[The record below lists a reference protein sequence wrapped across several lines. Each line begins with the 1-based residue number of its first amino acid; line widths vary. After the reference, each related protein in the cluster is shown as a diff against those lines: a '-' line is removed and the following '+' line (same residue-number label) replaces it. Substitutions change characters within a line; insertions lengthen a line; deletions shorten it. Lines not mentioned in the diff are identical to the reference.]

1 MKMSVV
7 FSKYMEGQQVS
18 AYDKNDNIIDGVVR
32 IKEGKKYI
40 LSDTG
45 KAYLMTE
52 MKKIKQVGRRLNEE
66 AQAAYADSL
75 KQFADYYQNT
85 FDTEKVE
92 KASDDVKEKI
102 INQYADN
109 SDDSAVKANKNAFI
123 KDALTSMNTA
133 AAAEQIEAGNSTV
146 DVEIEKLKKE
156 QDDGGLNES
165 LFDNRRIQKAILRE
179 MELETSEGAE
189 YMEPRSEYGLGLDN
203 REDAIDYCSQ
213 MIDEGN
219 DKNAIIQ
226 DLQLEY
232 EISKDEAEKMYSDI
246 AVDDVE
252 WDNDEDFGNISLNDD
267 DDELLG
273 KKSKF
278 FDLENQFEEALNNI
292 PKELAGSKAV
302 VHYLAETFNLDGEKA
317 LKETKN
323 IGDAVMNLFEQFEQK
338 AK

>member
-40 LSDTG
+40 LSDDS
-45 KAYLMTE
+45 KVYLMTE

-66 AQAAYADSL
+66 AEAAYADSL
-75 KQFADYYQNT
+75 KQFSDYYQNT

-92 KASDDVKEKI
+92 KANDDVKEKI

-109 SDDSAVKANKNAFI
+109 SDDSAVKANKEAFI
-123 KDALTSMNTA
+123 KDALTTMNTA

-156 QDDGGLNES
+156 QDDGELQES
-165 LFDNRRIQKAILRE
+165 LFDNRKIQKAILRE
-179 MELETSEGAE
+179 MEVEKQEGAE
-189 YMEPRSEYGLGLDN
+189 YLQPRDEYGLRSDL
-203 REDAIDYCSQ
+203 RADAVDYCTM
-213 MIDEGN
+213 MIDRGVN
-219 DKNAIIQ
+219 KDTIIQ

-232 EISKDEAEKMYSDI
+232 EISKDEAEKMYNDI
-246 AVDDVE
+246 AVDIDWEAMGIV
-252 WDNDEDFGNISLNDD
+252 DDDFGTKSSASTF
-267 DDELLG
+267 DE
-273 KKSKF
+273 
-278 FDLENQFEEALNNI
+278 FDEVEEKFEEALNNI

-302 VHYLAETFNLDGEKA
+302 VHYLAETFNLDAEKA
-317 LKETKN
+317 LKETNN
-323 IGDAVMNLFEQFEQK
+323 IGDAVMNLFEQCK

>member
-1 MKMSVV
+1 MSVV

-40 LSDTG
+40 LSDDS
-45 KAYLMTE
+45 KVYLMTE

-66 AQAAYADSL
+66 AEAAYADSL
-75 KQFADYYQNT
+75 KQFSDYYQNT

-92 KASDDVKEKI
+92 KANDDVKEKI

-109 SDDSAVKANKNAFI
+109 SDDSAVKANKEAFI
-123 KDALTSMNTA
+123 KDALTTMNTA

-156 QDDGGLNES
+156 QDDGELQES
-165 LFDNRRIQKAILRE
+165 LFDNRKIQKAILRE
-179 MELETSEGAE
+179 MEVEKQEGAE
-189 YMEPRSEYGLGLDN
+189 YLQPRDEYGLRADL
-203 REDAIDYCSQ
+203 RADAVDYCTM
-213 MIDEGN
+213 MIDRGVN
-219 DKNAIIQ
+219 KDTIIQ

-232 EISKDEAEKMYSDI
+232 EISKDEAEKMYNDI
-246 AVDDVE
+246 AVDIDWEAMGIV
-252 WDNDEDFGNISLNDD
+252 DDDFGTKSSASTF
-267 DDELLG
+267 DE
-273 KKSKF
+273 
-278 FDLENQFEEALNNI
+278 FDEVEEKFEEALNNI

-302 VHYLAETFNLDGEKA
+302 VHYLAETFNLDAEKA
-317 LKETKN
+317 LKETNN
-323 IGDAVMNLFEQFEQK
+323 IGDAVMNLFEQCK

>member
-1 MKMSVV
+1 MSVV

-40 LSDTG
+40 LSDDS
-45 KAYLMTE
+45 KVYLMTE

-66 AQAAYADSL
+66 AEAAYADSL
-75 KQFADYYQNT
+75 KQFSDYYQNT

-92 KASDDVKEKI
+92 KANDDVKEKI

-109 SDDSAVKANKNAFI
+109 SDDSAVKANKEAFI
-123 KDALTSMNTA
+123 KDALTTMNTA

-156 QDDGGLNES
+156 QDDGELQES
-165 LFDNRRIQKAILRE
+165 LFDNRKIQKAILRE
-179 MELETSEGAE
+179 MEVEKQEGAE
-189 YMEPRSEYGLGLDN
+189 YLQPRDEYGLRADL
-203 REDAIDYCSQ
+203 RADAVDYCTM
-213 MIDEGN
+213 MIDRGVN
-219 DKNAIIQ
+219 KDTIIQ

-232 EISKDEAEKMYSDI
+232 EISKDEAEKMYNDI
-246 AVDDVE
+246 AVDVDWEAMGIV
-252 WDNDEDFGNISLNDD
+252 DDDFGTQSSASGF
-267 DDELLG
+267 DEIEE
-273 KKSKF
+273 K
-278 FDLENQFEEALNNI
+278 FEEALNNI

-302 VHYLAETFNLDGEKA
+302 VHYLAETFNLDAEKA
-317 LKETKN
+317 LKETNN
-323 IGDAVMNLFEQFEQK
+323 IGDAVMNLFEQCK

>member
-1 MKMSVV
+1 MSVV

-40 LSDTG
+40 LSDDS
-45 KAYLMTE
+45 KVYLMTE

-66 AQAAYADSL
+66 AEAAYADSL
-75 KQFADYYQNT
+75 KQFSDYYQNT

-92 KASDDVKEKI
+92 KANDDVKEKI

-109 SDDSAVKANKNAFI
+109 SEDSAVKANKEAFI
-123 KDALTSMNTA
+123 KDALTTMNTA

-156 QDDGGLNES
+156 QDDGELQES
-165 LFDNRRIQKAILRE
+165 LFDNRKIQKAILRE
-179 MELETSEGAE
+179 MEVEKQEGAE
-189 YMEPRSEYGLGLDN
+189 YLQPRDEYGLRSDL
-203 REDAIDYCSQ
+203 RADAVDYCTM
-213 MIDEGN
+213 MIDRGVN
-219 DKNAIIQ
+219 KDTIIQ

-232 EISKDEAEKMYSDI
+232 EISKDEAEKMYNDI
-246 AVDDVE
+246 AVDIDWEAMGIV
-252 WDNDEDFGNISLNDD
+252 DEDFGTKSSASLFDEVDD
-267 DDELLG
+267 IEE
-273 KKSKF
+273 K
-278 FDLENQFEEALNNI
+278 FEEALNNI

-302 VHYLAETFNLDGEKA
+302 VHYLAETFNLDAEKA
-317 LKETKN
+317 LKETNN
-323 IGDAVMNLFEQFEQK
+323 IGDAVMNLFEQCK

>member
-1 MKMSVV
+1 MSVV

-40 LSDTG
+40 LSDDS
-45 KAYLMTE
+45 KVYLMTE

-66 AQAAYADSL
+66 AEAAYADSL
-75 KQFADYYQNT
+75 KQFSDYYQNT

-92 KASDDVKEKI
+92 KANDDVKEKI

-109 SDDSAVKANKNAFI
+109 SDDSAVKANKEAFI
-123 KDALTSMNTA
+123 KDALTTMNTA

-156 QDDGGLNES
+156 QDDGELQES
-165 LFDNRRIQKAILRE
+165 LFDNRKIQKAILRE
-179 MELETSEGAE
+179 MEIEKQEGAE
-189 YMEPRSEYGLGLDN
+189 YLQPRDEYGLRSDL
-203 REDAIDYCSQ
+203 RADAVDYCTM
-213 MIDEGN
+213 MIDRGVN
-219 DKNAIIQ
+219 KDTIIQ

-232 EISKDEAEKMYSDI
+232 EISKDEAEKMYNDI
-246 AVDDVE
+246 AVDVDWEAMGIV
-252 WDNDEDFGNISLNDD
+252 DDDFGTQSSASGF
-267 DDELLG
+267 DEIEE
-273 KKSKF
+273 K
-278 FDLENQFEEALNNI
+278 FEEALNNI

-302 VHYLAETFNLDGEKA
+302 VHYLAETFNLDAEKA
-317 LKETKN
+317 LKETNN
-323 IGDAVMNLFEQFEQK
+323 IGDAVMNLFEQCK

>member
-40 LSDTG
+40 LSDDS
-45 KAYLMTE
+45 KVYLMTE

-66 AQAAYADSL
+66 AEAAYADSL
-75 KQFADYYQNT
+75 KQFSDYYQNT

-92 KASDDVKEKI
+92 KANDDVKEKI

-109 SDDSAVKANKNAFI
+109 SDDSAVKANKEAFI
-123 KDALTSMNTA
+123 KDALTTMNTA

-156 QDDGGLNES
+156 QDDGELQES
-165 LFDNRRIQKAILRE
+165 LFDNRKIQKAILRE
-179 MELETSEGAE
+179 MEVEKQEGAE
-189 YMEPRSEYGLGLDN
+189 YLQPRDEYGLRADL
-203 REDAIDYCSQ
+203 RADAVDYCTM
-213 MIDEGN
+213 MIDRGVN
-219 DKNAIIQ
+219 KDTIIQ

-232 EISKDEAEKMYSDI
+232 EISKDEAEKMYNDI
-246 AVDDVE
+246 AVDVDWEAMGIV
-252 WDNDEDFGNISLNDD
+252 DDDFGTQSSASGF
-267 DDELLG
+267 DEIEE
-273 KKSKF
+273 K
-278 FDLENQFEEALNNI
+278 FEEALNNI

-302 VHYLAETFNLDGEKA
+302 VHYLAETFNLDAEKA
-317 LKETKN
+317 LKETNN
-323 IGDAVMNLFEQFEQK
+323 IGDAVMNLFEQCK

>member
-40 LSDTG
+40 LSDDS
-45 KAYLMTE
+45 KVYLMTE

-66 AQAAYADSL
+66 AEAAYADSL
-75 KQFADYYQNT
+75 KQFSDYYQNT

-92 KASDDVKEKI
+92 KANDDVKEKI

-109 SDDSAVKANKNAFI
+109 SEDSAVKANKEAFI
-123 KDALTSMNTA
+123 KDALTTMNTA

-156 QDDGGLNES
+156 QDDGELQES
-165 LFDNRRIQKAILRE
+165 LFDNRKIQKAILRE
-179 MELETSEGAE
+179 MEVEKQEGAE
-189 YMEPRSEYGLGLDN
+189 YLQPRDEYGLRSDL
-203 REDAIDYCSQ
+203 RADAVDYCTM
-213 MIDEGN
+213 MIDRGVN
-219 DKNAIIQ
+219 KDTIIQ

-232 EISKDEAEKMYSDI
+232 EISKDEAEKMYNDI
-246 AVDDVE
+246 AVDIDWEAMGIV
-252 WDNDEDFGNISLNDD
+252 DEDFGTKSSASLFDEVDD
-267 DDELLG
+267 IEE
-273 KKSKF
+273 K
-278 FDLENQFEEALNNI
+278 FEEALNNI

-302 VHYLAETFNLDGEKA
+302 VHYLAETFNLDAEKA
-317 LKETKN
+317 LKETNN
-323 IGDAVMNLFEQFEQK
+323 IGDAVMNLFEQCK

>member
-40 LSDTG
+40 ISDDS
-45 KAYLMTE
+45 KVYLMTE

-66 AQAAYADSL
+66 AEAAYADSL
-75 KQFADYYQNT
+75 KQFSDYYQNT

-92 KASDDVKEKI
+92 KANDDVKEKI

-109 SDDSAVKANKNAFI
+109 SDDSAVKANKEAFI
-123 KDALTSMNTA
+123 KDALTTMNTA

-156 QDDGGLNES
+156 QDDGELQES
-165 LFDNRRIQKAILRE
+165 LFDNRKIQKAILRE
-179 MELETSEGAE
+179 MEVEKQEGAE
-189 YMEPRSEYGLGLDN
+189 YLQPRDEYGLRSDL
-203 REDAIDYCSQ
+203 RADAVDYCTM
-213 MIDEGN
+213 MIDRGVN
-219 DKNAIIQ
+219 KDTIIQ

-232 EISKDEAEKMYSDI
+232 EISKDEAEKMYNDI
-246 AVDDVE
+246 AVDVDWEAMGIV
-252 WDNDEDFGNISLNDD
+252 DDDFGTESSASGF
-267 DDELLG
+267 DEIEE
-273 KKSKF
+273 K
-278 FDLENQFEEALNNI
+278 FEEALNNI

-302 VHYLAETFNLDGEKA
+302 VHYLAETFNLDAEKA
-317 LKETKN
+317 LKETNN
-323 IGDAVMNLFEQFEQK
+323 IGDAVMNLFEQAK
-338 AK
+338 ANK

>member
-1 MKMSVV
+1 MSVV

-40 LSDTG
+40 LSDDS
-45 KAYLMTE
+45 KVYLMTE

-66 AQAAYADSL
+66 AEAAYADSL
-75 KQFADYYQNT
+75 KQFSDYYQNT

-92 KASDDVKEKI
+92 KANDDVKEKI

-109 SDDSAVKANKNAFI
+109 SDDSAVKSNKEAFI
-123 KDALTSMNTA
+123 KDALTTMNTA

-156 QDDGGLNES
+156 QDDGELQES
-165 LFDNRRIQKAILRE
+165 LFDNRKIQKAILRE
-179 MELETSEGAE
+179 MEVEKQEGAE
-189 YMEPRSEYGLGLDN
+189 YLQPRDEYGLRSDL
-203 REDAIDYCSQ
+203 RADAVDYCTM
-213 MIDEGN
+213 MIDRGVN
-219 DKNAIIQ
+219 KDTIIQ

-232 EISKDEAEKMYSDI
+232 EISKDEAEKMYNDI
-246 AVDDVE
+246 AVDVDWEAMGIV
-252 WDNDEDFGNISLNDD
+252 DDDFGTQSSASGF
-267 DDELLG
+267 DEIEE
-273 KKSKF
+273 K
-278 FDLENQFEEALNNI
+278 FEEALNNI

-302 VHYLAETFNLDGEKA
+302 VHYLAETFNLDAEKA
-317 LKETKN
+317 LRETNN
-323 IGDAVMNLFEQFEQK
+323 IGDAVMNLFEQCK

>member
-40 LSDTG
+40 LSDDS
-45 KAYLMTE
+45 KVYLMTE

-66 AQAAYADSL
+66 AEAAYADSL
-75 KQFADYYQNT
+75 KQFSDYYQNT

-92 KASDDVKEKI
+92 KANDDVKEKI

-109 SDDSAVKANKNAFI
+109 SDDSAVKANKEAFI
-123 KDALTSMNTA
+123 KDALTTMNTA

-156 QDDGGLNES
+156 QDDGELQES
-165 LFDNRRIQKAILRE
+165 LFDNRKIQKAILRE
-179 MELETSEGAE
+179 MEVEKQEGAE
-189 YMEPRSEYGLGLDN
+189 YLQPRDEYGLRSDL
-203 REDAIDYCSQ
+203 RADAVDYCTM
-213 MIDEGN
+213 MIDRGVN
-219 DKNAIIQ
+219 KDTIIQ

-232 EISKDEAEKMYSDI
+232 EISKDEAEKMYNDI
-246 AVDDVE
+246 AVDVDWEAMGIV
-252 WDNDEDFGNISLNDD
+252 DD
-267 DDELLG
+267 DFRTESSASMYDEI
-273 KKSKF
+273 
-278 FDLENQFEEALNNI
+278 ENKFEEALNNI

-302 VHYLAETFNLDGEKA
+302 VHYLAETFNLDAEKA
-317 LKETKN
+317 LKETNN
-323 IGDAVMNLFEQFEQK
+323 IGDAVMNLFEQAK
-338 AK
+338 ANK

>member
-1 MKMSVV
+1 MSVV

-40 LSDTG
+40 LSDDS
-45 KAYLMTE
+45 KVYLMTE

-66 AQAAYADSL
+66 AEAAYADSL
-75 KQFADYYQNT
+75 KQFSDYYQNT

-92 KASDDVKEKI
+92 KANDDVKEKI

-109 SDDSAVKANKNAFI
+109 SDDSAVKANKDAFI
-123 KDALTSMNTA
+123 KDALTTMNTA

-156 QDDGGLNES
+156 QDDGELQES
-165 LFDNRRIQKAILRE
+165 LFDNRNIQKAILRE
-179 MELETSEGAE
+179 MEIEKQEGAE
-189 YMEPRSEYGLGLDN
+189 YLQPRDEYGLRADL
-203 REDAIDYCSQ
+203 RADAVDYCTM
-213 MIDEGN
+213 MIDRGVN
-219 DKNAIIQ
+219 KDTIIQ

-232 EISKDEAEKMYSDI
+232 EISKDEAEKMYNDI
-246 AVDDVE
+246 AVDVDWEAMGIV
-252 WDNDEDFGNISLNDD
+252 DEDFGTKSSASRF
-267 DDELLG
+267 DEIEE
-273 KKSKF
+273 K
-278 FDLENQFEEALNNI
+278 FEEALNNI

-302 VHYLAETFNLDGEKA
+302 VHYLAETFNLDAEKA
-317 LKETKN
+317 LKETNN
-323 IGDAVMNLFEQFEQK
+323 IGDAVMNLFEQCK